1 MKKRVY
7 LAIFALTFGLCA
19 GCGNKEADSDISG
32 TEDTVFQTEEPLEL
46 SGTGNIDLSEENK
59 DSGGK
64 NADSSEENNG
74 SGEEDTDIESTDTQ
88 EIDFTRDY
96 SEDIKKDVDDVVSA
110 SASLQEELENIH
122 TLSEQYEAIAQTAQ
136 TQGEMNMSSGW
147 FLKIWDTELN
157 NLWSRFSDSADAQTK
172 EKVLAEQRSWNS
184 MKEEVAQESLGLI
197 FVFALKLKWLPT
209 SGFGSSTFN
218 GEGMALILHK
228 LKYLIMPAL
237 VMSLSNLATV
247 MRFARS
253 SMIETLNQDY
263 VRTARAK
270 GLSEKVVIYKHALK
284 NSMIPVITIFGQS
297 IPNLFGGAYITEKV
311 FGWPGMGLLG
321 VDAINNRDYQMLMG
335 LTLFTAILVLLG
347 NLLADI
353 MYSFVDPRI
362 RY

>member
-1 MKKRVY
+1 MGRYIRKRLLQAVPVVFG
-7 LAIFALTFGLCA
+7 ITILTFFIMKMAPGGPLT
-19 GCGNKEADSDISG
+19 GMISPR
-32 TEDTVFQTEEPLEL
+32 T
-46 SGTGNIDLSEENK
+46 
-59 DSGGK
+59 
-64 NADSSEENNG
+64 SSE
-74 SGEEDTDIESTDTQ
+74 
-88 EIDFTRDY
+88 
-96 SEDIKKDVDDVVSA
+96 
-110 SASLQEELENIH
+110 SLQRAREALGLNDPIIVQYWNWLKQLVQGNFGYSTYNGQAVLTEILDRLPA
-122 TLSEQYEAIAQTAQ
+122 TLLLTITSFVISFVVGIPLGVYSATHKYSKAISIPSFFF
-136 TQGEMNMSSGW
+136 GM
-147 FLKIWDTELN
+147 
-157 NLWSRFSDSADAQTK
+157 
-172 EKVLAEQRSWNS
+172 
-184 MKEEVAQESLGLI
+184 GLI

>member
-32 TEDTVFQTEEPLEL
+32 MEDTVFQTEEPLEL

-59 DSGGK
+59 DSGGE

-74 SGEEDTDIESTDTQ
+74 FSEDDTDIVSTDTQ

-184 MKEEVAQESLGLI
+184 M
-197 FVFALKLKWLPT
+197 
-209 SGFGSSTFN
+209 N
-218 GEGMALILHK
+218 
-228 LKYLIMPAL
+228 
-237 VMSLSNLATV
+237 
-247 MRFARS
+247 
-253 SMIETLNQDY
+253 
-263 VRTARAK
+263 
-270 GLSEKVVIYKHALK
+270 
-284 NSMIPVITIFGQS
+284 
-297 IPNLFGGAYITEKV
+297 
-311 FGWPGMGLLG
+311 
-321 VDAINNRDYQMLMG
+321 
-335 LTLFTAILVLLG
+335 
-347 NLLADI
+347 
-353 MYSFVDPRI
+353 
-362 RY
+362 

>member
-1 MKKRVY
+1 MGRYIRKRLLQAVPVVFG
-7 LAIFALTFGLCA
+7 ITILTFFIMKMAPGGPLTGMISPRTSSESLQRAREALGLNDPIIVQYWNWLKQLVQ
-19 GCGNKEADSDISG
+19 GNFGYSTYNGQAVLTEILDRLPATLLLTVTSFVISFVVGIPLGVYSATHKYSKADYG
-32 TEDTVFQTEEPLEL
+32 LTVFSFIGISIP
-46 SGTGNIDLSEENK
+46 SFFFG
-59 DSGGK
+59 
-64 NADSSEENNG
+64 
-74 SGEEDTDIESTDTQ
+74 
-88 EIDFTRDY
+88 
-96 SEDIKKDVDDVVSA
+96 
-110 SASLQEELENIH
+110 
-122 TLSEQYEAIAQTAQ
+122 
-136 TQGEMNMSSGW
+136 M
-147 FLKIWDTELN
+147 
-157 NLWSRFSDSADAQTK
+157 
-172 EKVLAEQRSWNS
+172 
-184 MKEEVAQESLGLI
+184 GLF

-209 SGFGSSTFN
+209 SGVGSN
-218 GEGMALILHK
+218 GEGMALNLHK

>member
-1 MKKRVY
+1 MGRYIRKRLLQAVPVVFG
-7 LAIFALTFGLCA
+7 ITILTFFIMKMAPGGPLTGMISPRTSSESLQRAREALGLNDPIIVQYWNWLKQLVQ
-19 GCGNKEADSDISG
+19 GNFGYSTYNGQAVLTEILDRLPATLLLTVTSFVISFVVGIPLGVYSATHKYSKADYG
-32 TEDTVFQTEEPLEL
+32 LTVFSFIGISIP
-46 SGTGNIDLSEENK
+46 SFFFG
-59 DSGGK
+59 
-64 NADSSEENNG
+64 
-74 SGEEDTDIESTDTQ
+74 
-88 EIDFTRDY
+88 
-96 SEDIKKDVDDVVSA
+96 
-110 SASLQEELENIH
+110 
-122 TLSEQYEAIAQTAQ
+122 
-136 TQGEMNMSSGW
+136 M
-147 FLKIWDTELN
+147 
-157 NLWSRFSDSADAQTK
+157 
-172 EKVLAEQRSWNS
+172 
-184 MKEEVAQESLGLI
+184 GLI

-209 SGFGSSTFN
+209 SGTFN

>member
-1 MKKRVY
+1 MGRYIRKRLLQAVPVVFG
-7 LAIFALTFGLCA
+7 ITILTFFIMKMAPGGPLTGMISPRTSSESLQRAREALGLNDPIIVQYWNWLKQLVQ
-19 GCGNKEADSDISG
+19 GNFGYSTYNGQAVLTEILDRLPATLLLTVTSFVISFVVGIPLGVYSATHKYSKADYG
-32 TEDTVFQTEEPLEL
+32 LTVFSIP
-46 SGTGNIDLSEENK
+46 SFFFG
-59 DSGGK
+59 
-64 NADSSEENNG
+64 
-74 SGEEDTDIESTDTQ
+74 
-88 EIDFTRDY
+88 
-96 SEDIKKDVDDVVSA
+96 
-110 SASLQEELENIH
+110 
-122 TLSEQYEAIAQTAQ
+122 
-136 TQGEMNMSSGW
+136 M
-147 FLKIWDTELN
+147 
-157 NLWSRFSDSADAQTK
+157 
-172 EKVLAEQRSWNS
+172 
-184 MKEEVAQESLGLI
+184 GLI